1 MWMKSDV
8 PHAGVKQTVKSRLQT
23 VDINFLYA
31 EIEIFVPVSGCF
43 LPYFLKLPPKFLTEI
58 K

>member
-1 MWMKSDV
+1 MKSDV